1 MDWNQREMDWYYQ
14 ALQKNEYPEN
24 IINYIEP
31 ILKKDYKMLDV
42 GCGIGTFAQVLK
54 EKVAEVIGIDHSEKM
69 LNYLKTINK
78 AEKKKIK
85 VKTGDWNKLDL
96 KSEKPINGLF
106 TAYTGEEVVGNRS
119 SILKMEEVVEDII
132 FLFVPTA
139 REKHSFSTAEL
150 FAKLGRP
157 KREHQICS
165 LDLFKLLYEL
175 EINFQYRDFE
185 YNFGQPFSDFKEAV
199 DFFEF
204 HYELKKNKRTILK
217 SFLNDQLQQKDDY
230 LWIDNFKKS
239 TLFWWQPDSAEKKNL
254 KKGVLDSAQNKKSI
268 F

>member
-14 ALQKNEYPEN
+14 ALQKNKYPEN

-31 ILKKDYKMLDV
+31 ALKKNFKMLDV
-42 GCGIGTFAQVLK
+42 GCGIGTFAQVLAGR
-54 EKVAEVIGIDHSEKM
+54 VAEVIGIDYSEKM
-69 LNYLKTINK
+69 LDYLKNISR
-78 AEKKKIK
+78 AEKMNIKIK
-85 VKTGDWNKLDL
+85 AGDWNQLDL

-106 TAYTGEEVVGNRS
+106 TAYTGEEVVGNKS
-119 SILKMEEVVEDII
+119 SILKMEELVDDII

-150 FAKLGRP
+150 FARLNRP

-165 LDLFKLLYEL
+165 LDLFKLLHQL
-175 EINFQYRDFE
+175 DINYHYRDFE
-185 YNFGQPFSDFKEAV
+185 YNFGQPFSDFAEAV

-204 HYELKKNKRTILK
+204 HYELKKDERKILK
-217 SFLNDQLQQKDDY
+217 SFLADNLQQRDDY

-239 TLFWWQPDSAEKKNL
+239 TLFWWQPASAEKKNL
-254 KKGVLDSAQNKKSI
+254 KKGVLACD
-268 F
+268 